1 MYYGTR
7 GAKNVMYRYSYTG
20 GLFVVGDRSR
30 SYQYNVIYEA
40 MCDARSITRVQK
52 IGWRS
57 VHVVREVP
65 ERERRHVVREI

>member
-1 MYYGTR
+1 MVLKRVVVSRIGEPLLVIVFFFFFFFLTEGMYYGTR

-40 MCDARSITRVQK
+40 MCDA
-52 IGWRS
+52 
-57 VHVVREVP
+57 
-65 ERERRHVVREI
+65 